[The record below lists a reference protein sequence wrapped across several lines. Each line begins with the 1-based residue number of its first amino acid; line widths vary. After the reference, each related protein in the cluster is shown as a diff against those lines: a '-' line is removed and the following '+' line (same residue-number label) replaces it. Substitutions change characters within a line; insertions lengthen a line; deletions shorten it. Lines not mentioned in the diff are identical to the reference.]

1 MSNVLD
7 VSSPLRRAWL
17 RELGIERVWPASGQ
31 ARTEEKGAHGSAATS
46 AAATVPADMRTQG
59 APVPTA
65 NDANDA
71 NDAAPAPRAAF
82 ATPVA
87 TQPAAGNAHAAS
99 LQQAAPPPA
108 AAEPSRPAGARVGG
122 PAQRYRET
130 LANMAAAPR
139 AGTPPPVTQAEA
151 MSWTSGDPDADWAA
165 LQQEVS
171 VCTACA
177 LSRTRTNAVFG
188 SGPRNAPWLLI
199 GEGPGE
205 QEDRQGVP
213 FVGRSGQLLQN
224 MLGAIGVQ
232 RAEGDVFVTNIVK
245 CRPPG
250 NRNPEPEEAAA
261 CRPYL
266 ERQVALLAPTR
277 ALVVGRVAA
286 QNVLGTDATIGSL
299 RGRVHRLTLG
309 GKDIPMVVSYHPAY
323 LLRAPLEKS
332 KAWHDLRRVSGIDE
346 SQ

>member
-1 MSNVLD
+1 MSGVLD

-17 RELGIERVWPASGQ
+17 RELGIERVWPATGQ
-31 ARTEEKGAHGSAATS
+31 ARTDARGSQET
-46 AAATVPADMRTQG
+46 
-59 APVPTA
+59 TA
-65 NDANDA
+65 
-71 NDAAPAPRAAF
+71 
-82 ATPVA
+82 
-87 TQPAAGNAHAAS
+87 QPAARVAAETAARGASAAEGTVASHVGNAIA
-99 LQQAAPPPA
+99 QPAAPQADAPA
-108 AAEPSRPAGARVGG
+108 QAVTPSPAIAADPARPAPARVGG
-122 PAQRYRET
+122 PAQLYREA

-139 AGTPPPVTQAEA
+139 PGAAPPVTEAEA
-151 MSWTSGDPDADWAA
+151 KSWTSGDPDADWAA

-171 VCTACA
+171 VCTKCA
-177 LSRTRTNAVFG
+177 LSRTRTHAVFG
-188 SGPRNAPWLLI
+188 SGPREAQWLLV

-213 FVGRSGQLLQN
+213 FVGRSGQLLEN

-232 RAEGDVFVTNIVK
+232 RADGDVFVTNIVK

-250 NRNPEPEEAAA
+250 NRNPEPEEVAA

-266 ERQVALLAPTR
+266 ERQVALLSPKR
-277 ALVVGRVAA
+277 ALAVGRVAA

-299 RGRVHRLTLG
+299 RGRVHRLALG

-332 KAWHDLRRVSGIDE
+332 KAWHDLKRVSGIDE